1 MKKGLVIK
9 STGSWYSV
17 KDTET
22 NQVIPCTI
30 RGKLRMHGIKST
42 NPIAV
47 GDYVEYTFEENA
59 ESGVIKNV
67 LDRKNYIIRK
77 STNLS
82 KQTQI
87 LAANIDQAVLMVTIA
102 NPETYTIF
110 IDRFLITAEAYR
122 ITAKLIFNKI
132 DLYNE
137 KQKNYLQELIDIYQN
152 IGYECITTS
161 VKEEINVN
169 TIKNLF
175 KDKISLLSGNSG
187 VGKSSLINLIDS
199 NLDLKTAEIS
209 DYHKSGKH
217 TTTFAEMFE
226 LAMGGYIIDT
236 PGIRGFGLY
245 NINDEELFHFFPELF
260 KESADCK
267 YYNCT
272 HVHEPGCAVK
282 KAVEEG
288 KISQLRY
295 ENYLSILFDQE
306 TKHRL

>member
-22 NQVIPCTI
+22 GESISCTI

-42 NPIAV
+42 NPVAV
-47 GDYVEYTFEENA
+47 GDYVEYALEEKA

-67 LDRKNYIIRK
+67 LERKNYIIRK

-87 LAANIDQAVLMVTIA
+87 LAANIDQAVLMVTIT

-122 ITAKLIFNKI
+122 IPAKLIFNKI

-137 KQKNYLQELIDIYQN
+137 HEMKYLQELVEIYQN
-152 IGYECITTS
+152 VGYDCYTTS
-161 VKEEINVN
+161 VKQKTGIDKVRDLFINK
-169 TIKNLF
+169 T
-175 KDKISLLSGNSG
+175 SLISGNSG
-187 VGKSSLINLIDS
+187 VGKSSLINLIDPRL
-199 NLDLKTAEIS
+199 NLKTAEIS
-209 DYHKSGKH
+209 EYHKSGKH

-226 LAMGGYIIDT
+226 LSTGGYVIDT
-236 PGIRGFGLY
+236 PGIRGFGLH
-245 NINDEELFHFFPELF
+245 NIQDEELFHFFPEIF
-260 KESADCK
+260 KTSKNCK
-267 YYNCT
+267 YHNCT
-272 HVHEPGCAVK
+272 HVHEPGCAVI

-288 KISQLRY
+288 NISVMRY
-295 ENYLSILFDQE
+295 ENYLNILLNQE